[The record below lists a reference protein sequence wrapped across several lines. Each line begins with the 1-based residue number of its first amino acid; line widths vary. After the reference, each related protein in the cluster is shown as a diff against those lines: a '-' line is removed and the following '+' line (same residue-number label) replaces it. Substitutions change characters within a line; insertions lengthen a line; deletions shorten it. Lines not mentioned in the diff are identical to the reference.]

1 MLLRKTTFRVMF
13 AININPFL
21 KMKVI
26 LIYILQQE
34 YNIRPG

>member
-1 MLLRKTTFRVMF
+1 MF